1 MLRAK
6 TLAMACLLPCLLQ
19 RNMTRYIYSMQREKN
34 PLCFY
39 SYFILSRSTPS
50 FFPFVLLGILPEE
63 QAKEKVSYA
72 DYRFLANIYIYI

>member
-34 PLCFY
+34 PVFLFLIHTFKKY
-39 SYFILSRSTPS
+39 SFLP
-50 FFPFVLLGILPEE
+50 PFRT
-63 QAKEKVSYA
+63 SWY
-72 DYRFLANIYIYI
+72 LAGRASKRKG